1 VQEKIYLLTLKVTEE
16 MIELQG
22 AIAENIQEN
31 IHTESSDVL
40 EVLDSLQKIMPES
53 IEIRS

>member
-1 VQEKIYLLTLKVTEE
+1 

-22 AIAENIQEN
+22 AIAENNEEN
-31 IHTESSDVL
+31 IHTESGDVL